1 MQEIIVAENGGNAVR
16 SYDQGAIEGSGQ
28 DEGRD
33 GLADHGAMGIQST
46 LEVMSAESV
55 MVS

>member
-1 MQEIIVAENGGNAVR
+1 MREIVVAENGGNAVR

-28 DEGRD
+28 DEGPD
-33 GLADHGAMGIQST
+33 GLVIHGAMGIQST
-46 LEVMSAESV
+46 LAVMSAESV